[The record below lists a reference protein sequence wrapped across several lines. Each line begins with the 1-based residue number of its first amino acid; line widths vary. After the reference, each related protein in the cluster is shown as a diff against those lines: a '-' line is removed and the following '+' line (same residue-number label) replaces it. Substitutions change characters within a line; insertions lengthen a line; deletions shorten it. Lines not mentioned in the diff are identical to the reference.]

1 MDTVLKVMATP
12 EYDWSE
18 ILSSEEG
25 RDSGAEVTDNE
36 PAGYSSV

>member
-1 MDTVLKVMATP
+1 MATL

-18 ILSSEEG
+18 ILSSEED
-25 RDSGAEVTDNE
+25 RDSAVEVTDNE